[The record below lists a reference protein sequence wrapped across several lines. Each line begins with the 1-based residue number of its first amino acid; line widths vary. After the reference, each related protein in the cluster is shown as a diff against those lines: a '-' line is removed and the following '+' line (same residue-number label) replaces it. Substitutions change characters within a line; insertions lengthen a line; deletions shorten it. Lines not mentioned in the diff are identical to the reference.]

1 MNTGDIQEPTVL
13 TELSPNSIHLVK
25 SRLYIEALPNTRSA
39 LLHAVSSISSG
50 HSQQAPLPKSSP
62 CGLPLP
68 HLRRPFRLQ
77 LQEKPSQTDPILNQN
92 ASPAALGSE
101 AFEPIAASCFL

>member
-39 LLHAVSSISSG
+39 LLYAVSSISSG
-50 HSQQAPLPKSSP
+50 HFRQAPLPKFLPSTLPKSSP
-62 CGLPLP
+62 LWPSPTPSLSV
-68 HLRRPFRLQ
+68 LQ
-77 LQEKPSQTDPILNQN
+77 VT
-92 ASPAALGSE
+92 ASGE
-101 AFEPIAASCFL
+101 AIPD